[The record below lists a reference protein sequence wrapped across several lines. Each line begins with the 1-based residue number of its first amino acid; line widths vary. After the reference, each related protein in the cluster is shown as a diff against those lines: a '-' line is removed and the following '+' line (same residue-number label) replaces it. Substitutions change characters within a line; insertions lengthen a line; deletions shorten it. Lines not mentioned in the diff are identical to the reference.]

1 MTKLY
6 FSMRFDSAN
15 IEFHTLASNVVVRE
29 RIVLISSD
37 AFGAFSRQ
45 PLMARGT
52 AELCPSWAPDDVGY
66 LTQEIETIPRNPP
79 S

>member
-45 PLMARGT
+45 PLMAGGPLNCVR
-52 AELCPSWAPDDVGY
+52 VGRP
-66 LTQEIETIPRNPP
+66 TMSDI
-79 S
+79 